1 MHATKTHHST
11 ISEPPKVDIQE
22 KTKDLPI
29 QSPYEICA
37 SVSGI
42 PLPDVKWFKDE
53 KLVEANE
60 NIQLETSK
68 GFSKVRIS
76 QCLPESGGTYKCVA
90 TNEVGK
96 AEAKSSLNI
105 YGK

>member
-1 MHATKTHHST
+1 MDPTKNHHST
-11 ISEPPKVDIQE
+11 ISVPPKVDIQE

-37 SVSGI
+37 AVSGI

-53 KLVEANE
+53 KLVEENE
-60 NIQLETSK
+60 NIHFETSK
-68 GFSKVRIS
+68 GVSKIMIS
-76 QCLPESGGTYKCVA
+76 QCLSESGGMYKCIA
-90 TNEVGK
+90 TNDVGK
-96 AEAKSSLNI
+96 AEAKSSINI